1 MLAVKSIGY
10 TRRMYKRILLK
21 LSGEQLQGKFDGGID
36 TERIAWIANEVKK
49 VSATEVVIMIGGGNF
64 VRGAQVQGDMINR
77 VTADNMGMMGTMI
90 NALALADVFN
100 ACGVPTRA
108 LSSVKAD
115 QVIDQFTHRRAF
127 SHLAKG
133 RAVVIG
139 GGIGQPFLTTD
150 TAAVSLALQL
160 NCDAIFKATKV
171 DGVYTADPSA
181 DPSAKKYEMIT
192 LQEAVEQP
200 AIRVMD
206 KAAIALAADH
216 NQPIV
221 VFELLK
227 EDNIANAA
235 AGEPIGT
242 TIR

>member
-1 MLAVKSIGY
+1 
-10 TRRMYKRILLK
+10 MYKRILLK

-36 TERIAWIANEVKK
+36 TERITWIAHEVKK
-49 VSATEVVIMIGGGNF
+49 AKDTEVVIMIGGGNF
-64 VRGAQVQGDMINR
+64 VRGAQVQGDKISR
-77 VTADNMGMMGTMI
+77 VTADNMGMMGTMM
-90 NALALADVFN
+90 NALALTDVFN
-100 ACGVPTRA
+100 ESGVPTRA

-115 QVIDQFTHRRAF
+115 QVIDQFTHRRVF

-133 RAVVIG
+133 RAVVVG

-160 NCDAIFKATKV
+160 GCDAILKATKV
-171 DGVYTADPSA
+171 DGVYTADPSV
-181 DPSAKKYEMIT
+181 DPDATKYETIT

-216 NQPIV
+216 NQAIV

-227 EDNIANAA
+227 EGNIAKAA
-235 AGEPIGT
+235 AGESIGT

>member
-1 MLAVKSIGY
+1 
-10 TRRMYKRILLK
+10 MYKRILLK
-21 LSGEQLQGKFDGGID
+21 LSGEQLQGQYEGGID
-36 TERIAWIANEVKK
+36 VDRITWIADEIKK
-49 VSATEVVIMIGGGNF
+49 VKGTEIVIMIGGGNF
-64 VRGAQVQGDMINR
+64 VRGAQLQGEKISR
-77 VTADNMGMMGTMI
+77 VTADNMGMMGTMM
-90 NALALADVFN
+90 NALAVADVFN
-100 ACGVPTRA
+100 VSGVPTRA
-108 LSSVKAD
+108 LSSIKAD
-115 QVIDQFTHRRAF
+115 QMIDQFTHRRVF

-160 NCDAIFKATKV
+160 DCDAILKATKV
-171 DGVYTADPSA
+171 DGVYSA
-181 DPSAKKYEMIT
+181 DPSVDPNAKKYDTIT

-200 AIRVMD
+200 DIRVMD

-216 NQPIV
+216 TQAIV

-227 EDNIANAA
+227 EDNIARAA